1 MIDEK
6 RKNTK
11 LRALLSSLI
20 FSLVLM
26 IFPVASGVI
35 VVMNDLDAIQG
46 YWLQGVFMMLSVS
59 VPAIY
64 MWITKINPAQIG
76 FSGIEKGSVKTVL
89 YFVPVIAAKI
99 GFLFYGINHDIHTIM
114 ALAFFTFAIGLSEEL
129 YFRGIILSKL
139 GTCFTIKQT
148 VILSSVFFAAVHASQ
163 AFSGAG
169 IFMVA
174 LAIINALL
182 FGIVASEIVMLTKS
196 IISVIIWH
204 MLYDFI
210 NWIALIQGTIETVFI
225 TIQSVIMIIYAI
237 YLWTRL
243 PGPALS
249 VGYRGWGR
257 HEHRR
262 RKASVPACGR

>member
-11 LRALLSSLI
+11 SRAMLSSLI
-20 FSLVLM
+20 FSIVLV

-35 VVMNDLDAIQG
+35 VVVNDMDAIQS
-46 YWLQGVFMMLSVS
+46 YWLQGVLMMLSIS
-59 VPAIY
+59 VPAIS
-64 MWITKINPAQIG
+64 MWITNMKPAQIG
-76 FSGIEKGSVKTVL
+76 FIGIEKSSVKTVL

-114 ALAFFTFAIGLSEEL
+114 ALAFFTIAIGLSEEL
-129 YFRGIILSKL
+129 YFRGIILRKL
-139 GTCFTIKQT
+139 RTCFTIKQT

-174 LAIINALL
+174 LTMINALL

-196 IISVIIWH
+196 IIPVIIWH

-210 NWIALIQGTIETVFI
+210 NWIALIQGTIEIVLII
-225 TIQSVIMIIYAI
+225 TQSVIMITYAI
-237 YLWTRL
+237 YLWTKL
-243 PGPALS
+243 PDKQDCPL
-249 VGYRGWGR
+249 
-257 HEHRR
+257 
-262 RKASVPACGR
+262 

>member
-11 LRALLSSLI
+11 SRAMLSSLI
-20 FSLVLM
+20 FSIVLV

-35 VVMNDLDAIQG
+35 VVVNDMDAIQS
-46 YWLQGVFMMLSVS
+46 YWLQGVLMMLSIS
-59 VPAIY
+59 VPTIS
-64 MWITKINPAQIG
+64 MWITNMKPAQIG
-76 FSGIEKGSVKTVL
+76 FIGIEKGSVKTVL

-114 ALAFFTFAIGLSEEL
+114 ALAFFTIAIGLSEEL
-129 YFRGIILSKL
+129 YFRGIILRKL
-139 GTCFTIKQT
+139 RTCFTIKQT

-174 LAIINALL
+174 LTMINALL

-196 IISVIIWH
+196 IIPVIIWH

-210 NWIALIQGTIETVFI
+210 NWIALIQGTIEIVLI
-225 TIQSVIMIIYAI
+225 IIQSVIMITYAI
-237 YLWTRL
+237 YLWTKL
-243 PGPALS
+243 PDKQDCPL
-249 VGYRGWGR
+249 
-257 HEHRR
+257 
-262 RKASVPACGR
+262 